1 MANILL
7 RSPYYEYHP
16 RTGASSAKLVLQI
29 EGVTRYTIIKD
40 TPTETVL
47 FEIAELAKDYLDITF
62 AGSYQAQKINISG
75 EIFFYDGVNATG
87 SQVGLSI
94 NFTHVGFDGYWD
106 YYNTSNTKSFCSGDG
121 SCVMQD
127 NTIMYVP
134 EGTGGFIPVLSSGT
148 IVYNAF
154 TGTTTSVAVGSPA
167 TTITIKRTDCSKYMP
182 IKVTFVNKYGALQ
195 DIYFDKKH
203 VETISTEVKKY
214 KNNNLSTTGTYSKYA
229 HQYRTLIKTG
239 KERMTLNTG
248 YIDEGMNE
256 AIKQLMFS
264 EQVWM
269 KMGNEYHPIDISTNS
284 LTLKTSVNDKLVNY
298 TIEVEHAHDHID
310 RVR

>member
-7 RSPYYEYHP
+7 RSPYYEYH
-16 RTGASSAKLVLQI
+16 TQAGASSAKLELSI
-29 EGVTRYTIIKD
+29 EGTLRYTIIKD
-40 TPTETVL
+40 TPTQTVL

-75 EIFFYDGVNATG
+75 VITFYDGVNATG
-87 SQVGLSI
+87 SQVGLEA

-106 YYNTSNTKSFCSGDG
+106 YYNVSDTKNFCETG

-134 EGTGGFIPVLSSGT
+134 QGTGGFIPVLSSGT

-154 TGTTTSVAVGSPA
+154 TGSTTSVAVGDPA
-167 TTITIKRTDCSKYMP
+167 TTIRIERTDCSKYTP
-182 IKVTFVNKYGALQ
+182 IKVTFVNRYGALQ

-214 KNNNLSTTGTYSKYA
+214 KNNNLSTVGTYSKYA
-229 HQYRTLIKTG
+229 HQYKTLIKTG
-239 KERMTLNTG
+239 RERMTLNTG

-269 KMGNEYHPIDISTNS
+269 KMGTEYHPIDVVTNS

-298 TIEVEHAHDHID
+298 TIDVEHAHDHID